1 MAEQMPNDR
10 LARLIKEAGFSRK
23 SFARAVRGASENAGT
38 PINCDH
44 TSVSRWLNGMQPRD
58 DTAGLITVT
67 LSRALGRT
75 VTFSD
80 AGLSSSAKLPVDLG
94 LAYPEALAEGMET
107 VTRLWQADL
116 DEAWVALN
124 GQINARAWNDASLT
138 WLLATSLSTDERES
152 RIGEADIARF
162 RATVDL
168 FAQMDNRF
176 GGEHA
181 RRSFIH
187 YLNTDA
193 TRLLRGRTSEKTSP
207 RLVSVVAEATLL
219 AAWMSYDSGLH
230 ALAQRYFI
238 QALGL
243 AQAADDRLLAAGVL
257 DAMSHQ
263 ATFVGRYREAVNL
276 ARAARQGT
284 AGAATPTLTAHFH
297 TMEARALARLG
308 DAPACD
314 RALTQAVREFERR
327 NPDDD
332 PDWIGYFDEAEL
344 AAEFGHCFR
353 DLGRPVVASQY
364 VTPCVRTDR
373 DGEYLRSDF
382 FATMVLADAHLGA
395 REVEQ
400 ACLVALDALRA
411 GEQLRSARCVSYL
424 REFSVRLTPT
434 VTSAELGDFY
444 EQAAD
449 FSLWQQVMAA
459 Q

>member
-1 MAEQMPNDR
+1 MAERISNDR
-10 LARLIKEAGFSRK
+10 LARLVKEAGFSRK
-23 SFARAVRGASENAGT
+23 SFARAIRDASENAGT

-44 TSVSRWLNGMQPRD
+44 TSVSRWLNGMQPRG
-58 DTAGLITVT
+58 DTTGLIIAT

-75 VTFSD
+75 VTLPD
-80 AGLSSSAKLPVDLG
+80 TGLASSVKLPVDLG
-94 LAYPEALAEGMET
+94 LAYPEALAEGVEA

-116 DEAWVALN
+116 NGASVVLD

-138 WLLATSLSTDERES
+138 WLLATPLSTDERES

-168 FAQMDNRF
+168 FAQLDNRF

-187 YLNTDA
+187 YLNTDT

-284 AGAATPTLTAHFH
+284 AGVATPTLTAHFH

-353 DLGRPVVASQY
+353 DLGRPVAASQY
-364 VTPCVRTDR
+364 VTPSVKADR

-382 FATMVLADAHLGA
+382 FAAMVLADAQLGA
-395 REVEQ
+395 GEVGQ
-400 ACLVALDALRA
+400 ACLAALVAMKA
-411 GEQLRSARCVSYL
+411 GEQLRSARCASYF

-434 VTSAELGDFY
+434 VTSVELGDFF
-444 EQAAD
+444 EQAAA
-449 FSLWQQVMAA
+449 FSLWQQVTTA

>member
-1 MAEQMPNDR
+1 MAEQVSNDR

-23 SFARAVRGASENAGT
+23 SFARTIRDSSESAGT

-44 TSVSRWLNGMQPRD
+44 TSVSRWLNGMQPRA
-58 DTAGLITVT
+58 DTAGLIIAT
-67 LSRALGRT
+67 LSRTLGRT
-75 VTFSD
+75 IALSD
-80 AGLSSSAKLPVDLG
+80 AGLTSSAKLPVDLG
-94 LAYPEALAEGMET
+94 LSYPEASAEGMET
-107 VTRLWQADL
+107 VMQLWQADL
-116 DEAWVALN
+116 DEASVALN
-124 GQINARAWNDASLT
+124 GQIHARAWSDASLA
-138 WLLATSLSTDERES
+138 WLLAMPLSVDEKGN
-152 RIGEADIARF
+152 RIGEAEIARF
-162 RATVDL
+162 RVTVDL

-181 RRSFIH
+181 RRSFVH

-193 TRLLRGRTSEKTSP
+193 TRLLGSRTSERKSP
-207 RLVSVVAEATLL
+207 HLISAVAEATLL

-243 AQAADDRLLAAGVL
+243 AQAAGDRLLAAGVL

-284 AGAATPTLTAHFH
+284 AGVATPTMTAHFH
-297 TMEARALARLG
+297 TMEARALAGLG

-314 RALTQAVREFERR
+314 RALTQATREFERR

-332 PDWIGYFDEAEL
+332 PAWIGYFDETEL

-353 DLGRPVVASQY
+353 DLGRSAAANQY
-364 VTPCVRTDR
+364 VTPCVRNGR

-395 REVEQ
+395 GEAEQ
-400 ACLVALDALRA
+400 ACTIALDALRC
-411 GEQLRSARCVSYL
+411 GEQLRSARCTSYL
-424 REFSVRLTPT
+424 RNFSVRLAPA
-434 VTSAELGDFY
+434 VTSAQLGDFY
-444 EQAAD
+444 EQAAN
-449 FSLWQQVMAA
+449 FSLWQQMTMA

>member
-1 MAEQMPNDR
+1 MTEQAPNDR
-10 LARLIKEAGFSRK
+10 LARLVKEAGFSRK
-23 SFARAVRGASENAGT
+23 SFARTIRESSESAGT

-44 TSVSRWLNGMQPRD
+44 TSASRWLNGMQPRA
-58 DTAGLITVT
+58 DTAGLIIAT
-67 LSRALGRT
+67 LSRTLGRT
-75 VTFSD
+75 IALSD
-80 AGLSSSAKLPVDLG
+80 AGLASSAKLPLDLG
-94 LAYPEALAEGMET
+94 LAYPEALAEGMEA
-107 VTRLWQADL
+107 VIQLWQADL
-116 DEAWVALN
+116 DEASVALN
-124 GQINARAWNDASLT
+124 GHIHARAWSDASLA
-138 WLLATSLSTDERES
+138 WLLAMPLSVDEKGS
-152 RIGEADIARF
+152 RMGEADITRF
-162 RATVDL
+162 RVTVDL
-168 FAQMDNRF
+168 FAQMDDRF

-193 TRLLRGRTSEKTSP
+193 TRLLGGRTSEKTSP
-207 RLVSVVAEATLL
+207 RLVSAVAEATLL

-284 AGAATPTLTAHFH
+284 AGAATPTMTAHFH
-297 TMEARALARLG
+297 MMEARAPARLG

-314 RALTQAVREFERR
+314 RALTQAAREFERR

-353 DLGRPVVASQY
+353 DLGRPAAANEY
-364 VTPCVRTDR
+364 VTPCVRTGR
-373 DGEYLRSDF
+373 DSEYLRSDF

-395 REVEQ
+395 GEAEQ
-400 ACLVALDALRA
+400 ACLVALDALRF
-411 GEQLRSARCVSYL
+411 GERLRSARCANYL
-424 REFSVRLTPT
+424 REFSVRLAST
-434 VTSAELGDFY
+434 VTFAQLGEFY
-444 EQAAD
+444 EQAAN
-449 FSLWQQVMAA
+449 FSLWQRVTMA

>member
-1 MAEQMPNDR
+1 M
-10 LARLIKEAGFSRK
+10 
-23 SFARAVRGASENAGT
+23 
-38 PINCDH
+38 
-44 TSVSRWLNGMQPRD
+44 SRWLNGMQPRT
-58 DTAGLITVT
+58 DTAGLIIAM
-67 LSRALGRT
+67 LSRTLGRT
-75 VTFSD
+75 IALSD
-80 AGLSSSAKLPVDLG
+80 AGLASSAKPPVDLG
-94 LAYPEALAEGMET
+94 LAYPETLAEGVET
-107 VTRLWQADL
+107 VMQLWQADL
-116 DEAWVALN
+116 DEASVVLN
-124 GQINARAWNDASLT
+124 GQIRARAWSDASLA
-138 WLLATSLSTDERES
+138 WLLTMPLSADEKEA

-162 RATVDL
+162 RVTVDL

-187 YLNTDA
+187 YLSTDA
-193 TRLLRGRTSEKTSP
+193 TRLLDGRTSGKTSP
-207 RLVSVVAEATLL
+207 RLVSAVAEATLL

-284 AGAATPTLTAHFH
+284 AGVATPTMTAHFH

-314 RALTQAVREFERR
+314 RALTQATREFERR

-353 DLGRPVVASQY
+353 DLGRPAAANQY
-364 VTPCVRTDR
+364 VTPCVRTGR

-395 REVEQ
+395 GEVEQ
-400 ACLVALDALRA
+400 ACLVALDALKV
-411 GEQLRSARCVSYL
+411 GEQLRSARCASYL
-424 REFSVRLTPT
+424 REFSVRLVPA
-434 VTSAELGDFY
+434 VTFAHLGDFY

-449 FSLWQQVMAA
+449 FSLWQQATMA